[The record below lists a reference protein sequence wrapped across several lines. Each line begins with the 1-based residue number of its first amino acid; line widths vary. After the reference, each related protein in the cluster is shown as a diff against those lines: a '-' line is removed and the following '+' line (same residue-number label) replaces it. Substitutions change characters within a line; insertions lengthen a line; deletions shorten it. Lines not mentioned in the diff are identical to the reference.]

1 MKGASVGRGRG
12 TEMPSASSMHF
23 PLALPP
29 GWKSVRFGDL
39 VETKSGN
46 SKLIKGKLSSTS
58 LDGLVP
64 AYSASGQDVWT
75 SDAEWQADGVVL
87 SAVGARCGKT
97 FLARGSW
104 TAIANTHVLIP
115 RSGVDPKW
123 LWYLTNDEAFWI
135 KGGTAQPFVKV
146 KDSKSLRVPLP
157 PIQEQRRIAAV
168 LDEAEALREKR
179 RQTLVR
185 LNSLVQSIFINMF
198 GDPVRNEYDWPTVRL
213 GDVAIIERKAVYPGE
228 VNNQEQYVGLENI
241 TSNGAV
247 EGVTTAG
254 KADLKSS
261 KFAFN
266 DDHLLY
272 GKLRPYLTKIAA
284 PKFGGICST
293 DILPI
298 KPGDSLYRY
307 YLLYC
312 LRTPAMVA
320 QATNNAVG
328 INLPRLSP
336 TVLESFEIPLPPIET
351 QRCFDSVVQEI
362 HQQHKTLKTQ
372 AHLLDTLFDS
382 LRQRAFRGEL

>member
-1 MKGASVGRGRG
+1 MTVEISPNWRTVQLHEVCQPKQWQTIKKSEMTETGFPVYGANGIIGRYHSFNHTKATILIGCRG
-12 TEMPSASSMHF
+12 TCGAINVCEPNSWVTGNAM
-23 PLALPP
+23 ALD
-29 GWKSVRFGDL
+29 DL
-39 VETKSGN
+39 DTSRVDFNFMVYALKTDELQNAITGTSQPQ
-46 SKLIKGKLSSTS
+46 ITQTS
-58 LDGLVP
+58 LKRIHL
-64 AYSASGQDVWT
+64 
-75 SDAEWQADGVVL
+75 
-87 SAVGARCGKT
+87 
-97 FLARGSW
+97 
-104 TAIANTHVLIP
+104 
-115 RSGVDPKW
+115 
-123 LWYLTNDEAFWI
+123 
-135 KGGTAQPFVKV
+135 
-146 KDSKSLRVPLP
+146 PLP

-168 LDEAEALREKR
+168 LDAAEALREKR